1 MATQR
6 PPTPISPSK
15 PTENPNIQSQT
26 TLLNIATTASQNDDT
41 ALAQYIC
48 QLLLTDPDLST
59 FQKAD
64 CYIILASTSK
74 ELPNRITYLEKGIS
88 AFDVVMAFQ
97 GDNASRALG
106 NSLRGLKE
114 TLKGCK
120 ELETLKASL
129 SESDEVSQLN
139 YIFGGIGINSISQG
153 KENRVPEKKDARG
166 NIRDSKRRTR

>member
-1 MATQR
+1 
-6 PPTPISPSK
+6 
-15 PTENPNIQSQT
+15 
-26 TLLNIATTASQNDDT
+26 
-41 ALAQYIC
+41 
-48 QLLLTDPDLST
+48 
-59 FQKAD
+59 
-64 CYIILASTSK
+64 
-74 ELPNRITYLEKGIS
+74 
-88 AFDVVMAFQ
+88 MAFQ